1 MAMDLVMASI
11 GENTRYGLGKE
22 RHKNWDSWYPFCHRL
37 VSVLF
42 LASLTH

>member
-22 RHKNWDSWYPFCHRL
+22 RPMNLGIFSIIDD
-37 VSVLF
+37 
-42 LASLTH
+42 